1 MSNTSTLDKQLGT
14 QIPLVYNKDLSFYIQ
29 WFIQMELLKN
39 NNCYAIHLDILLEK
53 FNFWLLGT
61 RIDAFTKYQFINA
74 LMAVNTDDKITVVK
88 KFDLYKISKTI

>member
-1 MSNTSTLDKQLGT
+1 MSNTSNLDKQPGT

-39 NNCYAIHLDILLEK
+39 TTQFELHLNTLLEK

-61 RIDAFTKYQFINA
+61 PINAFTKYQFINA
-74 LMAVNTDDKITVVK
+74 LMAVNIDDKITVVK
-88 KFDLYKISKTI
+88 QFDLYKISKIV

>member
-1 MSNTSTLDKQLGT
+1 MSNTATLDKNMGT
-14 QIPLVYNKDLSFYIQ
+14 SIPLVYNKDLSFYIQ

-39 NNCYAIHLDILLEK
+39 TTQFELHLKTLLEK

-61 RIDAFTKYQFINA
+61 PIDAFTKYQFINA